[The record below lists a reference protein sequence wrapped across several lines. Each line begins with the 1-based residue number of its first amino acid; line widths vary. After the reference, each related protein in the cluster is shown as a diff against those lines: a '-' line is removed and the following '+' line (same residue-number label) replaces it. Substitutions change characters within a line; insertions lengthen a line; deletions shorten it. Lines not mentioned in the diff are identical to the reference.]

1 MWPVRY
7 GFNSEGHSVVVA
19 RLEALK
25 LEGGLEEAVLGVN
38 LGKNKTSKEAVE
50 DYVAGSVS
58 ASVIL
63 LFRLVIITSRR

>member
-1 MWPVRY
+1 M
-7 GFNSEGHSVVVA
+7 VVA

-50 DYVAGSVS
+50 DYVAG
-58 ASVIL
+58 
-63 LFRLVIITSRR
+63 